1 MLFVTLA
8 GAGHINPTLGVVA
21 ELQARGHR
29 VRYASGEEVAGV
41 ERVALPRLPPFVP
54 PAREFLDILG
64 AWYLHYFAATSA
76 AYPVLRAHI
85 ATDPPDVVCY
95 DATNWPARL
104 IAAEFGIP
112 AVRTVPH
119 LASNGYYQL
128 NRGLPDDHPA
138 AVVLADQCAR
148 FAADNAVDIN
158 PVSIFDAIE
167 DLNLVFIPREFQPAG
182 DTFDDRF
189 RFVGPTAR
197 QPQESWEPPSDKVLY
212 VALGSV
218 LTDVA
223 LYRRCIAEF
232 AHSDWYV
239 AMTIGDVDPAE
250 LGDIPPNID
259 VRPHFPQVAVL
270 RHAAAFLTHAG
281 MNSTMEALY
290 QGVPLITSPR
300 IPEQAANAARI
311 HDLGLGIP
319 LPEQGL
325 RDAVAA
331 LIADPTTRAN
341 LDRMQ
346 QVMRDTGGA
355 ALAADEIEAR

>member
-1 MLFVTLA
+1 MTLA

>member
-1 MLFVTLA
+1 MLFVTLS

-21 ELQARGHR
+21 ELQARGHQ
-29 VRYASGEEVAGV
+29 VRYASGEDVAGV
-41 ERVALPRLPPFVP
+41 ERVALPQLPPFVP
-54 PAREFLDILG
+54 RVGEFVDILG
-64 AWYLHYFAATSA
+64 AWYLHYFGATAA

-85 ATDPPDVVCY
+85 AADPPDIVCY

-119 LASNGYYQL
+119 LASNAHYQL
-128 NRGLPDDHPA
+128 DRGLPDDHPA
-138 AVVLADQCAR
+138 ALALADQCAR
-148 FAADNAVDIN
+148 FAADNAVDLN
-158 PVSIFDAIE
+158 PASLFDAVE
-167 DLNLVFIPREFQPAG
+167 DLNLVFVPREFQPAG

-212 VALGSV
+212 VALGSI
-218 LTDVA
+218 LTDVSF
-223 LYRRCIAEF
+223 YRRCIAAF
-232 AHSDWYV
+232 AHSDWHV

-250 LGDIPPNID
+250 LGEIAPNFDI
-259 VRPHFPQVAVL
+259 RPHFPQVAVL

-300 IPEQAANAARI
+300 VPEQAANAARI
-311 HDLGLGIP
+311 HELGLGIP
-319 LPEQGL
+319 LPDQGL
-325 RDAVAA
+325 RETVVAFA
-331 LIADPTTRAN
+331 ADPAIRAN

-346 QVMRDTGGA
+346 QVMRNTGGA
-355 ALAADEIEAR
+355 AQAADEIEAR